1 MTIVQRR
8 TFYGKVGKG
17 SELIQHLQ
25 EGNVMARGAGMA
37 IKPRVLS
44 DYHSGRTDRVAVE
57 WEVESYQELEA
68 LETEMWQDERDEE
81 MFEQWFARLTELIE
95 YAEVETWRVH

>member
-1 MTIVQRR
+1 
-8 TFYGKVGKG
+8 
-17 SELIQHLQ
+17 
-25 EGNVMARGAGMA
+25 MARGAGMA

-68 LETEMWQDERDEE
+68 LETEMWQYEGDEE
-81 MFEQWFARLTELIE
+81 MVERWLARLNGLIE

>member
-8 TFYGKVGKG
+8 VFYGKVGKG
-17 SELIQHLQ
+17 FDLIEHLQ
-25 EGNVMARGAGMA
+25 KGNLLVRGAGMA

-44 DYHSGRTDRVAVE
+44 DYNSGRTDRVAVE

-68 LETEMWQDERDEE
+68 LETEVWHYEGGQEE
-81 MFEQWFARLTELIE
+81 LENWFASLAELIE

>member
-8 TFYGKVGKG
+8 VFYGKVGKG
-17 SELIQHLQ
+17 FELIEHLQ
-25 EGNVMARGAGMA
+25 EGNIMARGAGMA

-68 LETEMWQDERDEE
+68 LETEMWQYEGDEE
-81 MFEQWFARLTELIE
+81 MVERWLARLNGLID

>member
-1 MTIVQRR
+1 
-8 TFYGKVGKG
+8 
-17 SELIQHLQ
+17 
-25 EGNVMARGAGMA
+25 MARGAGMA

-44 DYHSGRTDRVAVE
+44 DYNSGRTDRVAVG

-68 LETEMWQDERDEE
+68 LETEVWQYEE
-81 MFEQWFARLTELIE
+81 AQEDFEDWFVRRAELIK